1 MGFIK
6 FEVTDNDVNI
16 VCDKQSWE
24 GACHEDFS
32 SSLNQIFSFFDSP
45 VDSPQFA
52 TGKFI
57 IRKIASDCLQSLNIF
72 KPSET
77 KNEIE
82 EQSTRMAIELLGL
95 SIAEHM
101 GQLGAYLKNSDID
114 YNNLIY
120 RNQCA
125 EFIRP
130 FGELGR
136 KYSSQIKKLPIEEDK
151 IWQKWRIFFLFQNGV
166 LQFQFWHFLAL
177 CLWEHKVKD
186 LWLEE
191 NRKLEREQKN
201 KPAIKYDLYL
211 EVSKVLWMPKN
222 KAIETNEGQKW
233 VDSSGN
239 ILAGIEPHSLET
251 ILEVNRRIGKL
262 STLTGQKFIRFIFNE
277 IHRRH
282 FSTSYDGDRWTLDIE
297 GGLSR
302 LAGDILGLT
311 KRGHITEI
319 HEIIDAGRMLHF
331 KFKNIYIGGL
341 WTYMYNERRGRGPS
355 SLLSLTLGAAFRP
368 HYMPQERS
376 VLTPITKIPPLVGRS
391 NEHGKQAAF
400 QWAIVGEIVTQRSR
414 VYEEGGA
421 LIDLMTLE
429 KIGEQCGLP
438 KNLALKAWNRWLADG
453 DDGLRVFDTID
464 EKNHLY
470 HVADNE
476 DYGDARAFINET
488 AIRAFK
494 GQSRAKIGN
503 FKKYKKTLSQ

>member
-6 FEVTDNDVNI
+6 FEITDNDVKI
-16 VCDKQSWE
+16 VCDEKSWE
-24 GACHEDFS
+24 SACHEDFEG
-32 SSLNQIFSFFDSP
+32 SLNQMFSFFDSP

-57 IRKIASDCLQSLNIF
+57 SRKFALNCLRQFDYFKSCDEHSKKIAV
-72 KPSET
+72 
-77 KNEIE
+77 
-82 EQSTRMAIELLGL
+82 ELLGSSL
-95 SIAEHM
+95 AEHIDK
-101 GQLGAYLKNSDID
+101 LGVHLKKSDID

-120 RNQCA
+120 REECA
-125 EFIRP
+125 DFIRP
-130 FGELGR
+130 FGDLGK
-136 KYSSQIKKLPIEEDK
+136 KYSSQIRKLPFEEDK
-151 IWQKWRIFFLFQNGV
+151 ICQKWRIFFLFQNGI

-177 CLWEHKVKD
+177 CLWAYKVKD

-211 EVSKVLWMPKN
+211 EVSKVLWTPKN

-239 ILAGIEPHSLET
+239 VLAGIEPHNLET
-251 ILEVNRRIGKL
+251 ILEVNRRMGKL

-282 FSTSYDGDRWTLDIE
+282 FSTSHEGDKWTLDIE

-319 HEIIDAGRMLHF
+319 HEIIDAGKMLNF
-331 KFKNIYIGGL
+331 KFKNTYIGGL
-341 WTYMYNERRGRGPS
+341 WTYMYNERRGRGQS

-421 LIDLMTLE
+421 LIDSITLE
-429 KIGEQCGLP
+429 KIGDQCGLP
-438 KNLALKAWNRWLADG
+438 KNLVLKAWNRWLADG
-453 DDGLRVFDTID
+453 NDGLRVFDTID

-488 AIRAFK
+488 ATRAFK
-494 GQSRAKIGN
+494 GQTRARIGN
-503 FKKYKKTLSQ
+503 LKKYKKALPK